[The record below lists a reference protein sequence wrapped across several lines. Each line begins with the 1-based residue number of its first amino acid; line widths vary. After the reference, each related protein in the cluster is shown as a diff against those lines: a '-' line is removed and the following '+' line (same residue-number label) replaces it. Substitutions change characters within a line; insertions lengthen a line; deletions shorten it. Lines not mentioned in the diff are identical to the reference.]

1 LNEDYLDVDLL
12 IRSLQRAEGNP
23 DCFRRVPGGCEEID
37 CCWRP
42 YCLEEPQ
49 GAIGS
54 GSPDRGENGP
64 GTAGLP
70 QGAGERSGAG
80 DE

>member
-1 LNEDYLDVDLL
+1 MNEDYLDVDLL

-42 YCLEEPQ
+42 YCLKEP
-49 GAIGS
+49 ARSIGS
-54 GSPDRGENGP
+54 GSPARGENEE
-64 GTAGLP
+64 GTAGRP
-70 QGAGERSGAG
+70 RGTGEGKGAEGE
-80 DE
+80 